1 MVQRDYT
8 QQNTSSEF
16 QFEITEKIAV
26 LDRGRNKWT
35 VELNRVSFNG
45 GDPKLDLR
53 SWSPEGRMGKG
64 IVLNEQVA
72 KNLFLALA
80 DYYGDKLNETE
91 AETPVLE
98 ASYPNDFNSLAE
110 QVDNEQA
117 EG

>member
-1 MVQRDYT
+1 MVRDYT
-8 QQNTSSEF
+8 QQNPPSEF
-16 QFEITEKIAV
+16 EFEITERIAV

-53 SWSPEGRMGKG
+53 SWNPQGRMGKG

-80 DYYGDKLNETE
+80 DYYGDQFKESE
-91 AETPVLE
+91 ESEPILE
-98 ASYPNDFNSLAE
+98 ATYPADFYNLAK
-110 QVDNEQA
+110 QGDK